1 MNSALKFGFFALILV
16 TLTTACKF
24 FFGPEIAFSGFSP
37 VLAIAL
43 FSGYVFSKKEGLF
56 VLPLLSLLLS
66 DLFIQLLY
74 QQGVFEYPGIY
85 GGQWKN
91 YLLLLS
97 ATLLGA
103 LIRGRSYQTLAL
115 GALSAPTFFFLLSN
129 FMVWLSAAETI
140 YARSMGGLITCYT
153 AGLPFYRNSLLG
165 TFVFLPV
172 ILFLFNYV
180 ERRKASLVLA
190 R

>member
-1 MNSALKFGFFALILV
+1 MNSAIKFSLFTLILV
-16 TLTTACKF
+16 FVTTACKF

-56 VLPLLSLLLS
+56 LLPLLSLLLS
-66 DLFIQLLY
+66 DLFIQVLY
-74 QQGVFEYPGIY
+74 QQGVFEYAGFY

-103 LIRGRSYQTLAL
+103 LLRGRSHRSLAM
-115 GALSAPTFFFLLSN
+115 GAIAAPTFFFILSN
-129 FMVWLSAAETI
+129 FMVWLSSAEITYSKTI
-140 YARSMGGLITCYT
+140 GGLMTCYA
-153 AGLPFYRNSLLG
+153 AGLPFYRNSLIG

-172 ILFLFNYV
+172 VLMLFNYV
-180 ERRKASLVLA
+180 EHKKTSLVLA

>member
-1 MNSALKFGFFALILV
+1 
-16 TLTTACKF
+16 
-24 FFGPEIAFSGFSP
+24 
-37 VLAIAL
+37 
-43 FSGYVFSKKEGLF
+43 
-56 VLPLLSLLLS
+56 
-66 DLFIQLLY
+66 
-74 QQGVFEYPGIY
+74 
-85 GGQWKN
+85 
-91 YLLLLS
+91 
-97 ATLLGA
+97 
-103 LIRGRSYQTLAL
+103 
-115 GALSAPTFFFLLSN
+115 
-129 FMVWLSAAETI
+129 MVWLSAAETI